1 VLGDARR
8 ANAEK
13 GEKLLTAAAQA
24 LSDKLLAGEP
34 WG

>member
-1 VLGDARR
+1 VVGDARR

-13 GEKLLTAAAQA
+13 GEKLLGVCAQGLAAA
-24 LSDKLLAGEP
+24 LKNREM